1 MSTLTPDDIAAV
13 ADGVMK
19 LGLYSELARR
29 PVAEARA
36 FIAERGYRSNAD
48 DIRRCRQEIAKHAA
62 FGEFANMHDFYS
74 LSECRDLL
82 FHVQEHRL
90 TIPQIKSFLD
100 AEQLRFL
107 GFKVAPAVRAQ
118 YAKRFPEDHTMTDL
132 GRWAAF
138 EEANPGTFR
147 SMYQFWLQRS

>member
-1 MSTLTPDDIAAV
+1 VHP
-13 ADGVMK
+13 
-19 LGLYSELARR
+19 
-29 PVAEARA
+29 A
-36 FIAERGYRSNAD
+36 FNT
-48 DIRRCRQEIAKHAA
+48 
-62 FGEFANMHDFYS
+62 FAGMHDYYS

-82 FHVQEHRL
+82 FHVQERRL

-118 YAKRFPEDHTMTDL
+118 YAQRFPEDRTMADL
-132 GRWAAF
+132 DRWAAF

-147 SMYQFWLQRS
+147 GMYQFWLQRI